1 MNIRLARPA
10 DCAAL
15 AELCRRCIPQPWSAA
30 SFESE
35 LEKGSFAVVAEEER
49 IVGFAVLG
57 FDGDFAYLHLLAVDD
72 GFRRRGIARS
82 LMERV
87 HAAAK
92 SSAAERILLEV
103 RQSNSTAQALY
114 AALGYEKLA
123 VRHGFYSDP
132 REDGI
137 TMQKVIK

>member
-1 MNIRLARPA
+1 
-10 DCAAL
+10 
-15 AELCRRCIPQPWSAA
+15 
-30 SFESE
+30 
-35 LEKGSFAVVAEEER
+35 
-49 IVGFAVLG
+49 
-57 FDGDFAYLHLLAVDD
+57 
-72 GFRRRGIARS
+72 
-82 LMERV
+82 MERV